1 MRFGRFDSVAKSMVS
16 SLYRAEADAKLQE
29 ISTISISIKVNLSTA
44 SMLNVLSELF
54 GQSRYAFTGEIIEDF
69 ATDLFINLPPEKR
82 AEVAEKA
89 DKLTT
94 DALAKLGI
102 TQTECGSY
110 TDGKE
115 LNGDFTWRRA
125 NEMKSNGYL
134 EQSINSSEVA

>member
-16 SLYRAEADAKLQE
+16 SLYRAEDDAKLQE
-29 ISTISISIKVNLSTA
+29 LSTVSISIKVNLSTA

-82 AEVAEKA
+82 LEVAEKA
-89 DKLTT
+89 DKLTS
-94 DALAKLGI
+94 DALVKLGI
-102 TQTECGSY
+102 NQTELGPY

-115 LNGDFTWRRA
+115 LKGDFTWRRA